1 MVAGT
6 TNYQNPCNQ
15 YSRVKDLALPP
26 KYNRDNPFG
35 HDIVVLRLKKRF
47 KLDECY
53 IRQEPFTTWTR
64 TILNSFSEIECVKL
78 AVKNIFFIEIQKERD
93 LATKSTD
100 L

>member
-6 TNYQNPCNQ
+6 LNYQNPYPNPNYQ

-47 KLDECY
+47 LEK
-53 IRQEPFTTWTR
+53 RQLELFLELENLSNSGTR
-64 TILNSFSEIECVKL
+64 
-78 AVKNIFFIEIQKERD
+78 
-93 LATKSTD
+93 
-100 L
+100 

>member
-6 TNYQNPCNQ
+6 LNYQNPYPNPNYQ

-47 KLDECY
+47 KLDECH
-53 IRQEPFTTWTR
+53 IRQETFNTWTR
-64 TILNSFSEIECVKL
+64 AILNPFSEIEYMAL
-78 AVKNIFFIEIQKERD
+78 AMKTIFFI
-93 LATKSTD
+93 
-100 L
+100 